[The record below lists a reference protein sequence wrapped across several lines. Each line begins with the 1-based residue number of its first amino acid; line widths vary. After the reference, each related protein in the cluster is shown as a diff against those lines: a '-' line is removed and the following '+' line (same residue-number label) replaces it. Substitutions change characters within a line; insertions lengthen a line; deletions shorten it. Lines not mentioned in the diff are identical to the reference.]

1 MQRQNVEST
10 LRIVEREGRRESV
23 LESAQLTPEQMQ
35 TLKDKCLDEDF
46 ESLPLEQLLDEGNVV

>member
-1 MQRQNVEST
+1 MEFT

-46 ESLPLEQLLDEGNVV
+46 ESLSLEQLLDEGKVV